1 MRRTLFLVL
10 ASGLVI
16 MGNAQSEAAQCE
28 DPKAGKL
35 SLTGTATVT
44 ETPDTAKVYLS
55 VSVTKPTAEEAR
67 KEAGATTDAVLAA
80 VGGVEG
86 INGDTDVSTSDISL
100 QPNYVWVQDTNSNR
114 VTGYVFTQSITV
126 KISNLTSDTLGEV
139 VDTAVKAGG
148 NNLQVSSI
156 QIDLSTGLRRQ
167 AMDLARKLAVEDAAS
182 TAQILA
188 DAAKVTLGPL
198 KSITD
203 SNVASP
209 TPVYMGGAEM
219 ANAAMPVAA
228 SAQSTPVKI
237 GTTDVTATVNVE
249 YAYLNK

>member
-1 MRRTLFLVL
+1 
-10 ASGLVI
+10 
-16 MGNAQSEAAQCE
+16 MGNAQSDSAAQCE

-35 SLTGTATVT
+35 TLTGTATVT

-67 KEAGATTDAVLAA
+67 TEAGSTTDAVLEA
-80 VGGVEG
+80 VGAVEG

-100 QPNYVWVQDTNSNR
+100 QPNYMWVQETNSNR
-114 VTGYVFTQSITV
+114 VTGYVFTQSIVV
-126 KISNLTSDTLGEV
+126 KIANLTSDTLGEV

-156 QIDLSTGLRRQ
+156 QIDLSAGKRRQ
-167 AMDLARKLAVEDAAS
+167 AMDLARQLAVQDAAS
-182 TAQILA
+182 TAKILA

-198 KSITD
+198 KSIVD
-203 SNVASP
+203 SNTASP
-209 TPVYMGGAEM
+209 SPFINYGAEM

-228 SAQSTPVKI
+228 AAQSTPVKI
-237 GTTDVTATVNVE
+237 GTTDVVATVNVE
-249 YAYLNK
+249 YAYMNK